1 MAAWSPTELMSNLAS
16 SLASSLRRA
25 PRLEARDELIRNALL
40 NEDEQD
46 EPESNATSVRNSRA
60 GSPEIPLL
68 DSPSVFKMA
77 ARDENSDPNASVSR
91 SARLSSRKRLYGDVS
106 PKGLCW

>member
-40 NEDEQD
+40 NEDDQGD
-46 EPESNATSVRNSRA
+46 ELESNGTSVRNSRA

-68 DSPSVFKMA
+68 DSPSVFAVA
-77 ARDENSDPNASVSR
+77 ARDENSDPNASVPR
-91 SARLSSRKRLYGDVS
+91 SARLSSRKRLYSEIS
-106 PKGLCW
+106 PKGL

>member
-40 NEDEQD
+40 NEDEQGD
-46 EPESNATSVRNSRA
+46 ELESNATSVRNSRA

-91 SARLSSRKRLYGDVS
+91 SARLSSRKRLYGEVS
-106 PKGLCW
+106 PKGL